1 MAALAQDRNTPEIQG
16 HLFRFPVAAGVTIYA
31 GAIVVLNTSG
41 FAEPG
46 SAATGKVCVGR
57 AEARAVGGAADGE
70 AFVTVRRGVFA
81 YGNAGGGDAIG
92 HANINAPCYLV
103 DDQTVALT
111 NGTGT
116 RSFCGTVMDVTD
128 RGVWVRI

>member
-1 MAALAQDRNTPEIQG
+1 MAALTQDRNTPEIQG
-16 HLFRFPVAAGVTIYA
+16 LFFRFPVAAGATIYA
-31 GAIVVLNTSG
+31 GAIVVLNASG

-46 SAATGKVCVGR
+46 TTAPDKLCVGR
-57 AEARAVGGAADGE
+57 AEARAVGGAADGD

-81 YGNAGGGDAIG
+81 YANSIAGDHIG
-92 HANINAPCYLV
+92 RENINAPCYAV

-111 NGTGT
+111 DGTGT
-116 RSFCGTVMDVTD
+116 RSVCGTVMDVTS